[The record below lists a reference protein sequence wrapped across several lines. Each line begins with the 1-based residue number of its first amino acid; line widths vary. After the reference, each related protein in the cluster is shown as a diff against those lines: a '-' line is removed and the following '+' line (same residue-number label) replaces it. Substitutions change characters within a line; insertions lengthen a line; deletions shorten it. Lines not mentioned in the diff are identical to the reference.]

1 MFGGAG
7 VGKTVLLM
15 ELIHAMVERYQGISV
30 FAGIGER
37 GGLGDYALGS
47 ARHRVRCVRP
57 ARTSI
62 QSVPASM
69 PAQAEDV
76 GDQIVGFVA
85 AQMKV
90 RHPCVRC
97 LQVDAKRY
105 RRG

>member
-1 MFGGAG
+1 MASNRHECPQGTAAPGRVIAVRGA
-7 VGKTVLLM
+7 VV
-15 ELIHAMVERYQGISV
+15 A
-30 FAGIGER
+30 
-37 GGLGDYALGS
+37 S
-47 ARHRVRCVRP
+47 ARLRATRI
-57 ARTSI
+57 SI